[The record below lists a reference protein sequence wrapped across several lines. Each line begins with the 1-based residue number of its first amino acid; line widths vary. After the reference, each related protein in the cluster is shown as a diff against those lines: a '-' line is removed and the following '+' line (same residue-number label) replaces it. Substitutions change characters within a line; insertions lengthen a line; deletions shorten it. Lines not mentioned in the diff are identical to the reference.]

1 MRLNKDY
8 GIRFV
13 ASSSSRDKAWE
24 KSETDKARRT
34 RRDEQ
39 VSEFNHN
46 KDRISVAFNEMG
58 TMDQSST
65 ADEFGSRMLY

>member
-1 MRLNKDY
+1 MTFALLLQAR
-8 GIRFV
+8 V
-13 ASSSSRDKAWE
+13 
-24 KSETDKARRT
+24 ETKRGKRAIRT

-39 VSEFNHN
+39 VSGFNHN

-65 ADEFGSRMLY
+65 ADESESRICSTNDT